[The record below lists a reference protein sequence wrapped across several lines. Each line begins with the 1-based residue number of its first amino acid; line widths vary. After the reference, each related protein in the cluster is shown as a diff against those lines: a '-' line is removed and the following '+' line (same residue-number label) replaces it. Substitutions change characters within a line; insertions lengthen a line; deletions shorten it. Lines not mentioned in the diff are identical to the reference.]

1 MNYRTKTYISAEWD
15 GDHDAV
21 EQLHKWNDNDWLSLS
36 FTDAHDLT
44 QARDSSLNCSIKKSL
59 AIRFDVSKTFV
70 LIVGDKTKTV
80 RSGSCE
86 YCSSKNSWTGSC
98 ARNYTI
104 DNRSYI
110 EYECE
115 KAINDGLRIVVLYNA
130 TTVVR
135 GKCPDVIKYEGTH
148 TAMCYREND
157 KLYWDYQAVKKA
169 LE

>member
-1 MNYRTKTYISAEWD
+1 MTYRTKTYISADWD
-15 GDHDAV
+15 GDQDAV
-21 EQLHKWNDNDWLSLS
+21 EQLRKWNNNHYLSLS

-44 QARDSSLNCSIKKSL
+44 QAHDSSLNCSIKKSL
-59 AIRFDVSKTFV
+59 AIRLNASKTFI

-86 YCSSKNSWTGSC
+86 YCDSKNSWTGAC
-98 ARNYTI
+98 AHGYSI

-115 KAINDGLRIVVLYNA
+115 KAVNDDLKIVVLYNDV
-130 TTVVR
+130 TVDKE
-135 GKCPDVIKYEGTH
+135 KCPNVVKHLGTH
-148 TAMCYREND
+148 VAMCYRKND
-157 KLYWDYQAVKKA
+157 ELYWNYQAVKNV